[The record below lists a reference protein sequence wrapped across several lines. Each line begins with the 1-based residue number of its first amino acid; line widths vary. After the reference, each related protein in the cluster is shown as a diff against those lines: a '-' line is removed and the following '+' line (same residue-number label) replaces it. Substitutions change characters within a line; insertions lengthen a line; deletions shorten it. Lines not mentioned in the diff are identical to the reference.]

1 MPNTKTAQKRMKTG
15 LKRAERNRSVKT
27 QVKSS
32 IRRYQNALESN
43 NIEDAKKFL
52 STAFKNLDKAVSK
65 NIIHKNNAARKKS
78 QLSQMLNN
86 KH

>member
-1 MPNTKTAQKRMKTG
+1 MPNTKTAQKRMKTS
-15 LKRAERNRSVKT
+15 LKRAERNKSVKT

-32 IRRYQNALESN
+32 IRRYQSALESN

-65 NIIHKNNAARKKS
+65 NIIHKNNAARKKN
-78 QLSQMLNN
+78 QLSRMLND
-86 KH
+86 KY